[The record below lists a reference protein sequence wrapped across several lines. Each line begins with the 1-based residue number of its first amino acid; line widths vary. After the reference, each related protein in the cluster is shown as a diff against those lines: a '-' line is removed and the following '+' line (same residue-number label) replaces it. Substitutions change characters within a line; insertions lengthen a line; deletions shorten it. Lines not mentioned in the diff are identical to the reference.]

1 MDLRGV
7 GASDKPP
14 GGYDGWTLTR
24 DVSGVIR
31 GLGQETATVV
41 GHGVGGY
48 LAWSLPSFDAGIAS
62 AIGSVG
68 MPHPLVAR
76 RMVARSLGRP
86 GPQGYLTPRL
96 RPWTRARELATDPG
110 VVDDVLHEWASPFS
124 AWPSAEESR
133 RYAEA
138 QTIPFAAHAS
148 AEYHRW
154 LVRSQAWPD
163 AFRYARKVSGPLQVP
178 TLLVRGTDDPG
189 VNAAQMGASTS
200 LVHGGATTAVIRD
213 AGHFPHEEA
222 PARFNRA
229 LLTWLDGLG

>member
-133 RYAEA
+133 RYADA

-154 LVRSQAWPD
+154 LVRSQARPD
-163 AFRYARKVSGPLQVP
+163 AFRYARKVSGPVQVP

-189 VNAAQMGASTS
+189 VDAAQMGASTA

-229 LLTWLDGLG
+229 LLTWLDGLA

>member
-1 MDLRGV
+1 M
-7 GASDKPP
+7 
-14 GGYDGWTLTR
+14 TR

-31 GLGQETATVV
+31 SLGQERAVVV

-48 LAWSLPSFDAGIAS
+48 VAWSLPSFDASVTA

-68 MPHPLVAR
+68 MPHPIVAR
-76 RMVARSLGRP
+76 RMIARSLGRP
-86 GPQGYLTPRL
+86 GPAGYLTPRL
-96 RPWTRARELATDPG
+96 RPWTRARDLATDPT
-110 VVDDVLHEWASPFS
+110 VVEDVLREWASPRS
-124 AWPSAEESR
+124 AWPSAEEAR

-163 AFRYARKVSGPLQVP
+163 AFRYARRVSHPVAVP
-178 TLLVRGTDDPG
+178 ALLVRGADDPG
-189 VNAAQMGASTS
+189 VDASEMGASTK
-200 LVHGGATTAVIRD
+200 LVRGGATAAVIRD

-229 LLTWLDGLG
+229 LLTWLDGLA